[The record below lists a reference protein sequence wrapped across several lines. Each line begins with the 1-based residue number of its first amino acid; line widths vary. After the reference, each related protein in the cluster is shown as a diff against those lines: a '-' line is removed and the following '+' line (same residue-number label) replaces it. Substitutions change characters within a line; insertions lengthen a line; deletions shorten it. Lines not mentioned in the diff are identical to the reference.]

1 MWFDG
6 SVSENLWGDFF
17 PENGRLHRHF
27 SKHFLNNDAT
37 SILWFIFCRCAYVVR
52 IFLRWENWS
61 SIIIE
66 KMFAKMAVESTIF
79 REKSA
84 HKFHISPYF
93 VWTTLRKCLSVTFL
107 VRILIWSLIIRIE
120 PAKLLSQD
128 PCCPSL
134 TQIRIRRFLSDNI
147 NCCVIAPSDGSRY
160 LCTPSLIDLTNPLR
174 YSEVLMKRFHNIF
187 RIYLSF
193 PDINFSSHSSSTK

>member
-61 SIIIE
+61 SIIVE

-84 HKFHISPYF
+84 HKFHISP
-93 VWTTLRKCLSVTFL
+93 W
-107 VRILIWSLIIRIE
+107 
-120 PAKLLSQD
+120 
-128 PCCPSL
+128 
-134 TQIRIRRFLSDNI
+134 
-147 NCCVIAPSDGSRY
+147 
-160 LCTPSLIDLTNPLR
+160 
-174 YSEVLMKRFHNIF
+174 FH
-187 RIYLSF
+187 YGYEL
-193 PDINFSSHSSSTK
+193 PDIFLKS